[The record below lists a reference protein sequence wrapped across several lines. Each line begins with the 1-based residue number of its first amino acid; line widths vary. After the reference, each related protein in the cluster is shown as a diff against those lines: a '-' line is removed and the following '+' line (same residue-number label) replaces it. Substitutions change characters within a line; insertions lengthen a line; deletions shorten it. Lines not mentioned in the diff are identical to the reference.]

1 MSVKTLVTT
10 DSGNKKSRTSGFT
23 LVELLV
29 VIAIIAMLVTL
40 LLPAVQSAREAAR
53 RTQCSNN
60 LKQIG
65 LAFLNHVSAH
75 SHLPA
80 GGWEFGWTGDPDR
93 GYGEEQ
99 PGTWTF
105 NILAFMEETAL
116 YGLGSDGDRAQ
127 ITDMQRKG
135 AAQVI
140 VTALPAFHCPTRR
153 EPGAYPQGE
162 SWANSAP
169 VTTMARGDY
178 AANGGEAWNAGVT
191 PGGYERPW
199 EPARDVGNGICFQK
213 STVSFKQIVDGT
225 SKTYL
230 VGEKFAEPALYKAPA
245 RSEHHGM
252 WGYDWGNVRV
262 ASSRQLPWRDRDLGT
277 PGGSDLGI
285 HRFGS
290 AHTAGMQMVLCDGSV
305 HTISYD
311 IDGEMHRRFAN
322 RNDGLAVDSSQL

>member
-1 MSVKTLVTT
+1 MSVRILLAT
-10 DSGNKKSRTSGFT
+10 DGGNEKNRTSGFT

-53 RTQCSNN
+53 RTQCANN

-65 LAFLNHVSAH
+65 LAFLNHASAH

-80 GGWEFGWTGDPDR
+80 GGWGDGWTSDPDR
-93 GYGEEQ
+93 GYGKEQ

-105 NILAFMEETAL
+105 NILAFLEETTIH
-116 YGLGSDGDRAQ
+116 GLGSDGDRAQ
-127 ITDMQRKG
+127 ITDMQRNG

-153 EPGAYPQGE
+153 EPGAYPQPA
-162 SWANSAP
+162 SWANSAS
-169 VTTMARGDY
+169 VRTTARGDY
-178 AANGGEAWNAGVT
+178 AANGGEAWSVGVA
-191 PGGYERPW
+191 PGGYTRPW
-199 EPARDVGNGICFQK
+199 EPGKDIGNGIYFQK
-213 STVSFKQIVDGT
+213 STVSLKQIVDGT

-252 WGYDWGNVRV
+252 WCYDWGNIRV
-262 ASSRQLPWRDRDLGT
+262 ASPRQLPWRDRDLGT

-290 AHTAGMQMVLCDGSV
+290 AHTTGFQVVLCDGSV
-305 HTISYD
+305 HMIAFD
-311 IDGEMHRRFAN
+311 IDGEAHRRFAN